1 MKLSCTPEGKSHRQI
16 HTLGIC
22 HRYMGVS
29 CHRGLSMLRYTNQY
43 RHNKSSALLSCCLLF
58 KVSSA
63 DTRVVIHGGD
73 FSYSFHYV
81 HLLWM
86 NLIQL
91 WNINGIELIKWC
103 STMPSYI
110 GRYLKTKMVNEKTA
124 VFPPTKNFPLRTT
137 VHIFIVTNRISF
149 RKIKID
155 EWASYSKLIRNV
167 HPWQETVTVQT
178 IYIFFF
184 LTFTST
190 FTFSHN
196 GAFYNKL
203 WWTIISLICWFFVPG
218 S

>member
-1 MKLSCTPEGKSHRQI
+1 
-16 HTLGIC
+16 
-22 HRYMGVS
+22 
-29 CHRGLSMLRYTNQY
+29 
-43 RHNKSSALLSCCLLF
+43 
-58 KVSSA
+58 
-63 DTRVVIHGGD
+63 
-73 FSYSFHYV
+73 
-81 HLLWM
+81 M
-86 NLIQL
+86 NFIQL
-91 WNINGIELIKWC
+91 WNINGIELIKQC
-103 STMPSYI
+103 STMPLYI
-110 GRYLKTKMVNEKTA
+110 GRYLKTQMVNKTTA
-124 VFPPTKNFPLRTT
+124 VFPPTKNFPLHTA

-203 WWTIISLICWFFVPG
+203 WWTIISFICWFFASVWDLILQPA
-218 S
+218 SDLVLVKSVQHTTLFWSQHLHKRNVLPDIYKL

>member
-29 CHRGLSMLRYTNQY
+29 RHRGLSMLRYTNQY
-43 RHNKSSALLSCCLLF
+43 PTINPEITNSALLSCCLLF

-63 DTRVVIHGGD
+63 DTCVVIHGGD
-73 FSYSFHYV
+73 FSYSFHYI

-86 NLIQL
+86 NFIQL
-91 WNINGIELIKWC
+91 WNINGIELIKRC
-103 STMPSYI
+103 STMPLYI
-110 GRYLKTKMVNEKTA
+110 GRYLKTQMVNKTTA
-124 VFPPTKNFPLRTT
+124 VFPPTKNFPLHTA

-167 HPWQETVTVQT
+167 HHWQETVTVHT
-178 IYIFFF
+178 IYIFFWH
-184 LTFTST
+184 LQAHLHLAIMVLFTT
-190 FTFSHN
+190 N
-196 GAFYNKL
+196 CDEL
-203 WWTIISLICWFFVPG
+203 
-218 S
+218 